1 MTEMAKIE
9 RERENNNNN
18 INELNEEAQ
27 MEKLPNPLPY
37 RRNKALVKELSV
49 PPPGAKDLYF
59 PSQYSQPTMGQ
70 FKSCLWKQ
78 YLTYWRSPDYNL
90 VRYMFTLL
98 VALVVGT
105 VFWKVGTKRSNSGN
119 LTTIIGAMYGSLFF
133 VGVNNCQTVQPVVAI
148 ERTVF
153 YRERAAGM
161 YSALPY
167 AIAQVIIE
175 IPYCFVQTML
185 FSFIVYAMVS
195 FEWQVAKVFW
205 FLFVSFFT
213 FLYFTY
219 YGMMTVSITPNH
231 QVASI
236 FGAAFYGLFNLFS
249 GFFIARPKIPK
260 WWVWYYWICPIAWTV
275 LLDDMIDSIYVA
287 METKAGNDQGDVV
300 VIKRARLEVP
310 CDYA

>member
-37 RRNKALVKELSV
+37 
-49 PPPGAKDLYF
+49 
-59 PSQYSQPTMGQ
+59 
-70 FKSCLWKQ
+70 
-78 YLTYWRSPDYNL
+78 
-90 VRYMFTLL
+90 
-98 VALVVGT
+98 
-105 VFWKVGTKRSNSGN
+105 RSNSGN

-249 GFFIARPKIPK
+249 GFFIARPFLVDILHNVHQTLHIFTLVEEKF
-260 WWVWYYWICPIAWTV
+260 
-275 LLDDMIDSIYVA
+275 IYDLPNRFV
-287 METKAGNDQGDVV
+287 KC
-300 VIKRARLEVP
+300 IKPEENVKLR
-310 CDYA
+310 